1 MTNIA
6 DPPPFGGAN
15 EKGAYAV
22 PIDIGPELPA
32 LA

>member
-15 EKGAYAV
+15 EKGAY
-22 PIDIGPELPA
+22 IESI
-32 LA
+32 